1 MDLRPLKI
9 YSSEDT
15 PRLRYI
21 AGFIL
26 TDILGL
32 QIEITTD
39 KRKLGK
45 HQVIN
50 YSYENIKGSLKISPD
65 SLLFEKEIAAREVK
79 VSHWKGLPVF
89 FSTSTES
96 DMPFDI
102 FAASF
107 FLITR
112 YEEYLDYQPDK
123 FGRFRASSSLAFKN
137 GFLQIPVV
145 DMWIKELARVLLGK
159 FNMLAF
165 RRNEYKALLT
175 IDADQ
180 PLAYTGISLVR
191 SLGGLLRDRLKIEGS
206 AEKDPYEVFDYIIEC
221 LGLDTNIRFFFP
233 VGDHSQYDKNP
244 SWKNNE
250 YRKLIKNIADKFD
263 TGLHPSFYAAEKL
276 AVIRKEMTRLSTILG
291 KQISSGRF
299 HYIRLQIPQSYRY
312 VNEAGIPED
321 FSMGYPDEPGFRAG
335 IARPYY
341 FYDVA
346 EDRET
351 SLKIIPFQI
360 TDETLDNKHLD
371 SAASNQL
378 ILKLINETRKVGG
391 LFVSIWHNTLL
402 LDNQEC
408 KGWREVFEFT
418 IKNQVP

>member
-32 QIEITTD
+32 RIEITTD

-50 YSYENIKGSLKISPD
+50 YSSENIKGSLKIAPD
-65 SLLFEKEIAAREVK
+65 RLLFEKGITAREVT
-79 VSHWKGLPVF
+79 VSQWKGLPVF
-89 FSTSTES
+89 FSTTAES
-96 DMPFDI
+96 DLPFDI

-112 YEEYLDYQPDK
+112 YEEYLEFQPDE
-123 FGRFRASSSLAFKN
+123 FGRFRASSSVAFKN
-137 GFLQIPVV
+137 GFLQSPVV
-145 DMWIKELARVLLGK
+145 DTWIKELARVLLRK

-165 RRNEYKALLT
+165 RQNEYKALLT

-180 PLAYTGISLVR
+180 TFAYTGINLVR
-191 SLGGLLRDRLKIEGS
+191 SLGGLFRERQKNEGS
-206 AEKDPYEVFDYIIEC
+206 EKKDPYEVFNYIIES
-221 LGLDTNIRFFFP
+221 LGLDTSIRFFFP
-233 VGDHSQYDKNP
+233 VGDHSRYDKNP

-250 YRKLIKNIADKFD
+250 YRKLIKIIADKFD
-263 TGLHPSFYAAEKL
+263 TGLHPSFYAAGKL

-291 KQISSGRF
+291 KEISSGRL
-299 HYIRLQIPQSYRY
+299 HYIKLQIPQSYRY
-312 VNEAGIPED
+312 INEAGIPED

-346 EDRET
+346 EDRQT

-360 TDETLDNKHLD
+360 TDEALDSKHLD
-371 SAASNQL
+371 STASSEL
-378 ILKLINETRKVGG
+378 ILNLINETRKVGG
-391 LFVSIWHNTLL
+391 LFVSIWHSTFL
-402 LDNQEC
+402 LDNQQC
-408 KGWREVFEFT
+408 KGWRKVFEFT

>member
-32 QIEITTD
+32 HIEITTD

-45 HQVIN
+45 YQVIN
-50 YSYENIKGSLKISPD
+50 YSSENIKGSLKIAPD
-65 SLLFEKEIAAREVK
+65 RLLFERGIKAREIA
-79 VSHWKGLPVF
+79 VSQWKGLPVF
-89 FSTSTES
+89 FSTTAES
-96 DMPFDI
+96 DLPFDI

-112 YEEYLDYQPDK
+112 YEEYLEFQPDE
-123 FGRFRASSSLAFKN
+123 FGRFRASSSVAFKN

-145 DMWIKELARVLLGK
+145 DRWIKEMARVLLRK

-165 RRNEYKALLT
+165 RRNEYNALLT

-180 PLAYTGISLVR
+180 PFAYTGISLMR
-191 SLGGLLRDRLKIEGS
+191 SLGGLFRDRQKNERS
-206 AEKDPYEVFDYIIEC
+206 AEKDPYEVFDYIIES
-221 LGLDTNIRFFFP
+221 LGLDTSIRFFFP
-233 VGDHSQYDKNP
+233 VGDHSRYDKNP

-250 YRKLIKNIADKFD
+250 YRKLIKKIADKFD

-276 AVIRKEMTRLSTILG
+276 VVIKKEMARLSTILG
-291 KQISSGRF
+291 KPISSGRL
-299 HYIRLQIPQSYRY
+299 HYIRLHIPQSYRY
-312 VNEAGIPED
+312 INEAGIPED

-346 EDRET
+346 EDRQT

-360 TDETLDNKHLD
+360 TDEALD
-371 SAASNQL
+371 SKHFDPAASSEL
-378 ILKLINETRKVGG
+378 ILNLINETRKVGG

-402 LDNQEC
+402 LGNQQC
-408 KGWREVFEFT
+408 KGWREAFEFT